1 MLILTGHDLEFL
13 ARLTTCWR
21 RYYLNEVA
29 RLLQEDGNRWNALP
43 EALSPAHNPDL
54 GTTAISGRRKPI
66 DRADQI
72 SLLGIE
78 LLQRDGA
85 GSSWIG
91 RVEMWRGGFRLHI
104 SVSASF
110 VWRCLSGSTVT
121 PFPHPAHR
129 TGRANLSHPALG
141 QDFTPS
147 PTARRVQAQLS
158 VRARSARR
166 GARVDKSRPYVA

>member
-1 MLILTGHDLEFL
+1 MRTLSAPGTF
-13 ARLTTCWR
+13 ATCRLR
-21 RYYLNEVA
+21 RAPFSGVA
-29 RLLQEDGNRWNALP
+29 QKTFA
-43 EALSPAHNPDL
+43 
-54 GTTAISGRRKPI
+54 
-66 DRADQI
+66 QYF
-72 SLLGIE
+72 
-78 LLQRDGA
+78 
-85 GSSWIG
+85 G

-110 VWRCLSGSTVT
+110 VWRCLSGSTVA
-121 PFPHPAHR
+121 PFSHPAHR